1 MNRKISEYFS
11 YFKLENIFYNFFGI
25 KLINEMLLNYYCRNN
40 ELISNI
46 SHLLIKQIILK
57 QIINELITSLV
68 IKYIFFDLNDI
79 RIISK

>member
-11 YFKLENIFYNFFGI
+11 CFKLENIFYNFFGI